1 LQSEP
6 YQAPVAGQDER
17 VRPFGLWPRLTWFV
31 IGSVASWTASS
42 VIGFHQGQS
51 RDYTRS
57 LPPSL
62 REIAPEWLTDALAV
76 TAGSLVMITSADS
89 TNASALIHPVHHG
102 SFPVMEF
109 EVFYDKN
116 EQHRILA
123 EDVEDYLRPIYQSDA
138 QYVVVLLGPE
148 FPKRIWT
155 KFESEQFKTR
165 FGEGAVIP
173 VWFKN
178 APPGM
183 FDESAR
189 VGGLE
194 YDPGLDRDTQI
205 AHFADILRQKIAE
218 SRV

>member
-102 SFPVMEF
+102 SFPG
-109 EVFYDKN
+109 
-116 EQHRILA
+116 A
-123 EDVEDYLRPIYQSDA
+123 SGSSD
-138 QYVVVLLGPE
+138 Q
-148 FPKRIWT
+148 T
-155 KFESEQFKTR
+155 C
-165 FGEGAVIP
+165 
-173 VWFKN
+173 
-178 APPGM
+178 
-183 FDESAR
+183 
-189 VGGLE
+189 GLS
-194 YDPGLDRDTQI
+194 PQPWLDRRPSAGSGCRSAGEDDDRGET
-205 AHFADILRQKIAE
+205 DVRPN
-218 SRV
+218 R